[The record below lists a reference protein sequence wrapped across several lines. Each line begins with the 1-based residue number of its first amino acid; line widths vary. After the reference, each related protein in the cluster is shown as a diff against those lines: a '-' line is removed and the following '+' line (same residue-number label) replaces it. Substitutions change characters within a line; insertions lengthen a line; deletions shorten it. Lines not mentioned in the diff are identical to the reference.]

1 MYLTLRS
8 VWAMALGAVA
18 VIAFPRPLSAVVW
31 TAGVALAVLVD
42 VVAAPSP
49 RGLRVRRSVE
59 RSVRLGGSTTATL
72 TVTNTGR
79 RHATARVRDA
89 WPPSAGASHERASL
103 SIPPGERRRTRTA
116 LTPTRRGDC
125 RADLVTVRLA
135 GPLGLAGRQASLLA
149 PAR

>member
-1 MYLTLRS
+1 MYLTMRT
-8 VWAMALGAVA
+8 VWLLTACCLIVLAA
-18 VIAFPRPLSAVVW
+18 PRPLTVVGCAGAVV
-31 TAGVALAVLVD
+31 LLVVGD

-103 SIPPGERRRTRTA
+103 SIPPDERR
-116 LTPTRRGDC
+116 
-125 RADLVTVRLA
+125 
-135 GPLGLAGRQASLLA
+135 
-149 PAR
+149 

>member
-49 RGLRVRRSVE
+49 RAMRAE
-59 RSVRLGGSTTATL
+59 REAPRAIRLGESATATL
-72 TVTNTGR
+72 TKTDKN
-79 RHATARVRDA
+79 
-89 WPPSAGASHERASL
+89 AGASL
-103 SIPPGERRRTRTA
+103 P
-116 LTPTRRGDC
+116 
-125 RADLVTVRLA
+125 
-135 GPLGLAGRQASLLA
+135 
-149 PAR
+149 